1 LEPTLG
7 VQLVAN
13 ITKAEEIKHKELQ
26 NKKIMEIFVITIG
39 KDIRVNVVMM
49 HYNRNYQFGSEEMK
63 EIQQLFM
70 MYGVACGKIKYQTIK
85 A

>member
-1 LEPTLG
+1 MLEPTLG

-49 HYNRNYQFGSEEMK
+49 HYNRNYQFGS
-63 EIQQLFM
+63 
-70 MYGVACGKIKYQTIK
+70 
-85 A
+85 